1 MPIHI
6 CQRCEAQHD
15 TWNGACPAC
24 GGTHLLTLAPTEDR
38 MLGRVVAGRYRILR
52 RLGQGGMGSVYL
64 AEQVGIGQQVALKFL
79 NSGLSMDPDVARRF
93 LNEAKSYARVAHP
106 NAVMLH
112 DFGQDEEGGLYIS
125 MEYVEGDDLKRV
137 LHAAG
142 RRPPHEA
149 GDIMLQV
156 ADVLA
161 YAHARQVIHRDLKP
175 ENIMVRQGL
184 RGFHVKVLDFGIAR
198 IADGA
203 PRLTVQGA
211 VAGTPRY
218 MAPEQVL
225 GLDADA
231 RADVYAVGIVLFEM
245 LTGRQPFDGTTI
257 PEIMQKQVHQPM
269 PRLAELCPDLQ
280 LPALDAVIQKA
291 TAKNRVERYATMEAF
306 ASDLSNALPTLTG
319 RSALSLTPVPG
330 GAPGA
335 PQTPGTLLYGDGT
348 EATLIRGA
356 TPAAAMPAVP
366 IQLTQP
372 APGATP
378 TSAPSGARAPSATGT
393 TPDAARK
400 AGPPSLGQPAQG
412 ATPTSAMPISRPMSD
427 GLDKTALPASPYA
440 PPANRRGGLLSAIVV
455 GGIMMAAGLGI
466 VHLRTMSPE
475 GPSTQVAARP
485 ALDPAAGTAPAPGA
499 ATADGTSAPTREPH
513 EEGAAR
519 PAPGT
524 EPATA
529 APTTVGAEAA
539 TGATPHGRTVTP
551 STDTVPAITA
561 PTGGPGA
568 DSAPSTADAVPR
580 PSGPATPDEQR
591 QARELLFRA
600 NLELATGKLGDA
612 QAILDS
618 APELAAAEPRLEE
631 LRTNVSKA
639 TALMNRG
646 NTQARDGA
654 CESAIR
660 TYREVLKLFPKARDA
675 QSAIARCRADLPP
688 EIAP

>member
-1 MPIHI
+1 MAIHI

-24 GGTHLLTLAPTEDR
+24 GGTQLLTLTPTEDR
-38 MLGRVVAGRYRILR
+38 MPGRVVAGRYRILR

-125 MEYVEGDDLKRV
+125 MEYVEGDDLKRL

-142 RRPPHEA
+142 RRPAHEA

-269 PRLAELCPDLQ
+269 PRLADLCPDLQ
-280 LPALDAVIQKA
+280 LPALDTVIQKA

-330 GAPGA
+330 GAPAA
-335 PQTPGTLLYGDGT
+335 PQAPGTLLYGDGT

-356 TPAAAMPAVP
+356 TPAAATPAVP

-378 TSAPSGARAPSATGT
+378 AARTQPVTAATPAAPSSLPQPAPGARP
-393 TPDAARK
+393 
-400 AGPPSLGQPAQG
+400 L
-412 ATPTSAMPISRPMSD
+412 SD

-440 PPANRRGGLLSAIVV
+440 APSNRRSGLLSAIVV
-455 GGIMMAAGLGI
+455 GGIMMAAGLGV
-466 VHLRTMSPE
+466 VHLRTPPAEGSGATSP
-475 GPSTQVAARP
+475 QQP
-485 ALDPAAGTAPAPGA
+485 ALGATGGTAPSVGATTPSGA
-499 ATADGTSAPTREPH
+499 APPSA
-513 EEGAAR
+513 
-519 PAPGT
+519 GT
-524 EPATA
+524 ESPTPDGTA
-529 APTTVGAEAA
+529 APP
-539 TGATPHGRTVTP
+539 TG
-551 STDTVPAITA
+551 TVPAIAT
-561 PTGGPGA
+561 PVVGA
-568 DSAPSTADAVPR
+568 GTDSAPPPTDAVPR
-580 PSGPATPDEQR
+580 PPSPATPDEQR

-631 LRTNVSKA
+631 LRANVSKA

-675 QSAIARCRADLPP
+675 QSAISRCKADLPP